1 MKLVLCEDSCKKLAN
16 MLDDYYLHNHDNSNL
31 RDMLEFKK
39 SATFRA
45 FFENITNSTEKD
57 IALLLFYQL
66 VGDSEDIRQE
76 IIKNNP
82 ELPVSTIKS
91 LEEACIYVEDL
102 LKSGATQEAKTTIC
116 ILGNTGA
123 GKSSLVQ
130 TLREYCNNKDQEP
143 KSILTGDP
151 KNKHLLE
158 TKVLELVQDIKLQ
171 PSVKST
177 IKVIQKLKDSKFGQI
192 YQCGDDSV
200 TQDYDKED
208 VSDLLQISFVD
219 FAGHSEYVSCSTLF
233 MKETGVNNYNK

>member
-1 MKLVLCEDSCKKLAN
+1 MLGEDSCKKLAN

-66 VGDSEDIRQE
+66 VSDSQDIRQE
-76 IIKNNP
+76 IMKNNP

-91 LEEACIYVEDL
+91 LEEACIFVEDL

-123 GKSSLVQ
+123 GKSSLIQ
-130 TLREYCNNKDQEP
+130 TLREYCKNKNQEP
-143 KSILTGDP
+143 RVYSDRRPKKQTSSGDKGP
-151 KNKHLLE
+151 
-158 TKVLELVQDIKLQ
+158 
-171 PSVKST
+171 
-177 IKVIQKLKDSKFGQI
+177 
-192 YQCGDDSV
+192 
-200 TQDYDKED
+200 
-208 VSDLLQISFVD
+208 
-219 FAGHSEYVSCSTLF
+219 
-233 MKETGVNNYNK
+233 